1 MPTLMTACFVSRDY
15 LMLDVL
21 ADMPGITCKSMFGGS
36 SFYKDGIIFACIAD
50 GVLYFKVDDINRPQ
64 YEAMGSNP
72 FVYEHKN
79 TKKITAM
86 PYYELPE
93 NILEERDQLKRW
105 IDESAAASVR
115 SQKKSKKKS

>member
-1 MPTLMTACFVSRDY
+1 MPACFVNRDY
-15 LMLDVL
+15 LMLDVFSSI
-21 ADMPGITCKSMFGGS
+21 PGITCKALFGGS

-50 GVLYFKVDDINRPQ
+50 GKLYFKVDEINRPHYQ
-64 YEAMGSNP
+64 VMGSQP

-93 NILEERDQLKRW
+93 SILEDQDQLKLW
-105 IDESAAASVR
+105 IDESVAASLR
-115 SQKKSKKKS
+115 SKKKGEKRI

>member
-1 MPTLMTACFVSRDY
+1 MTASFISRDY
-15 LMLDVL
+15 LMLDVFGEF
-21 ADMPGITCKSMFGGS
+21 PGITCKSMFGGS

-64 YEAMGSNP
+64 YDVMGSKP
-72 FVYEHKN
+72 FVYEHVN

-93 NILEERDQLKRW
+93 SILEDRDQLKLW
-105 IDESAAASVR
+105 IDASVAASVR
-115 SQKKSKKKS
+115 SKKKKKKS

>member
-1 MPTLMTACFVSRDY
+1 MTACFVSRDY
-15 LMLDVL
+15 LMQDVFSNI
-21 ADMPGITCKSMFGGS
+21 PGITCKSMFGGF
-36 SFYKDGIIFACIAD
+36 SFYKDGLIFACIAD

-64 YEAMGSNP
+64 YEAMGSQP

-93 NILEERDQLKRW
+93 SILEDTDRLKLW
-105 IDESAAASVR
+105 IEASVAASVR
-115 SQKKSKKKS
+115 SQKKKKGKSKSA